1 MNFRTTL
8 QFLDIRKSFLKILQ
22 YPEQNVYLVQAHNSA
37 FFPGLVLHFLGTGSR
52 VEFTS
57 HDQLIQ
63 RHKSEPCLYCQATPA
78 PIVEQYSTE
87 QGRSLNQ
94 LLQTQWAVQQ
104 GSRAFQGTALVNI
117 SIVQLGICF
126 EFCTLRNMGQLSAG

>member
-1 MNFRTTL
+1 M
-8 QFLDIRKSFLKILQ
+8 
-22 YPEQNVYLVQAHNSA
+22 
-37 FFPGLVLHFLGTGSR
+37 
-52 VEFTS
+52 EFTS

-63 RHKSEPCLYCQATPA
+63 KHKFEQCLSCQATPA

-87 QGRSLNQ
+87 QGRSLKQ

-117 SIVQLGICF
+117 IIVQLGICF
-126 EFCTLRNMGQLSAG
+126 EFCTPRSMSQLSTARVQTESLSKDLCTKPDPVGQDQFKQRREKEQKPFRQHLKEDDLLGPC